1 MNVPT
6 NSALLSDLDDCTRV
20 DLQKILIAKGLA
32 VSEVKTTSRM
42 LTSVIEDRPDIVFLN
57 DTVLPVGTLEVLP
70 LLRLLTR
77 ALIVVIGPGEETN
90 VANSLLQGA
99 DSYIKTPLRKREF
112 VARLD
117 ALLRRYRYGHPDCF
131 VQGQRDSFTL
141 NDKLFDVQ
149 EGPGKDLTG
158 RNGNSRLTKTIRSSD
173 HYGNA
178 GVLRNGV
185 GDGHSHVTK
194 SWIYIVE
201 PKRGD

>member
-6 NSALLSDLDDCTRV
+6 TSALLSDLDDCTRV
-20 DLQKILIAKGLA
+20 DLQKILIAQGLA

-70 LLRLLTR
+70 LLRLLTS

-99 DSYIKTPLRKREF
+99 DSYIKTPLRTREF
-112 VARLD
+112 VARLN
-117 ALLRRYRYGHPDCF
+117 ALLRRYRYGYAGHYF
-131 VQGQRDSFTL
+131 QGQRNTFMP
-141 NDKLFDVQ
+141 NDELFDVQ

-158 RNGNSRLTKTIRSSD
+158 RNGNSRLTKKNRSSD

-178 GVLRNGV
+178 GVLRDRV

-201 PKRGD
+201 HQRGD